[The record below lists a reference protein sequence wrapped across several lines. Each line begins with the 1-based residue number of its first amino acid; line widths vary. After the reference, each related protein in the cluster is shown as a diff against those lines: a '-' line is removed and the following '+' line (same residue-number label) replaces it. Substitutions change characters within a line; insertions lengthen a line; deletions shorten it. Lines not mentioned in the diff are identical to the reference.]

1 MKRELIG
8 PNGVMCV
15 FFIGLFA
22 TMIAIIKS

>member
-22 TMIAIIKS
+22 TMIAIIKA

>member
-8 PNGVMCV
+8 VNGVMCV

-22 TMIAIIKS
+22 TMIALIKA

>member
-8 PNGVMCV
+8 LNGVMCV

-22 TMIAIIKS
+22 TMIAIIKA

>member
-1 MKRELIG
+1 MKRIEIG

-22 TMIAIIKS
+22 TMIAIIKA